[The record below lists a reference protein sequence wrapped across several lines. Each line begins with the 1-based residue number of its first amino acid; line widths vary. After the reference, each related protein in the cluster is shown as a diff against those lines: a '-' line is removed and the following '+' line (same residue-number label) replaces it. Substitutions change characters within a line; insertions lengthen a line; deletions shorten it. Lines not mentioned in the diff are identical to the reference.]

1 MHFVSNKGD
10 ATYKDYVIRCPRIYS
25 IYKKKS
31 NIKTVHF
38 PLSHALTI
46 QSFSVRLS
54 LMIGCVSISITTLFS
69 KSTPHTRGP
78 FRHTSIAMSSKL
90 DLSYNI
96 LSYKEV
102 DCFFFGT
109 CLYTKQD
116 KKIYT
121 KYLVRKR
128 SNHPSKILYI
138 CIVFIYIFNA
148 YHYQEQHK

>member
-78 FRHTSIAMSSKL
+78 FRNTCIAMSSKL

-102 DCFFFGT
+102 DCFFLAHVYIQNRIKKYTQNIWSGKDRIIHLKY
-109 CLYTKQD
+109 CIYVLY
-116 KKIYT
+116 
-121 KYLVRKR
+121 
-128 SNHPSKILYI
+128 LYI
-138 CIVFIYIFNA
+138 FYT